1 MSLNQAIQAIK
12 NENFSSNKVN
22 VAKQVISG
30 RWMSSY
36 QLGEVLKCF
45 PHSSDKLDVA
55 KFGYHHVIDPGN
67 FFVVNEAFPFSS
79 DKDQLHEYIMS
90 HQ

>member
-1 MSLNQAIQAIK
+1 MSLAQALQAIK
-12 NENFSSNKVN
+12 NENFSSNKVK
-22 VAKQVISG
+22 VAKQIISG

-36 QLGEVLKCF
+36 QLVEVIKCF
-45 PHSSDKLDVA
+45 PFSGDKLEVA

-67 FFVVNEAFPFSS
+67 YFVVNEAFPFSN

-90 HQ
+90 QR